1 MSLVKWFRKNNKKV
15 MAVVVI
21 VIMFGFVGGSYL
33 SRLGEKGSRPAE
45 TVAYFLD
52 NKKITNYDLG
62 LARQELD
69 ILRTLRA
76 DSLLQAQDM
85 QGILLA
91 ELLFAEQA
99 GRGASPTVV
108 NYIRRTIAQ
117 NQYRISNK
125 DIADM
130 YKRSVL
136 STAYWVL
143 LKNETRRAGVRVAQ
157 ADAGRLLA
165 SAIPQLYEGA
175 TYAQLIGRLVKAGT
189 SEKQILATFGDLV
202 AVLQYAHLICSNE
215 NVTIRQ
221 IMHTAAQENETIDIE
236 FVKFDAEVFAKTQ
249 PQPAEDKMIEH
260 FNKYRKFMPSA
271 VSTEK
276 SYGFGYKLPD
286 RVRLEYIAVKLDDI
300 ESIVAPPTHEET
312 EGYYQKNKTLFTEQ
326 APSDPTDPNSPLTE
340 RTKSYAEVVD
350 IITAKLL
357 KDKIDSK
364 SESILQQAKTLT
376 EPNLVGTDLEL
387 EQLTSEQF
395 REKAGDY
402 ETAVAQLS
410 KEHNVKI
417 YTGQTG
423 LLNAAEMQTDEHL
436 GVLSVRGSGNFPIS
450 LTQIVFAVDELAA
463 SELGP
468 FDAPTPKMYEN
479 IGPAKD
485 AFAGSRTRFSDTSEQ
500 IMAVVRLTEAI
511 KEAEPN
517 SIDETFSTHSFIFD
531 PNRTDEKH
539 DIYSVREKVTENL
552 KRLAAI
558 DTTKTR
564 TEEFISLAART
575 SWETAL
581 DRFNEL
587 YGEQAKE
594 DPNDPNVFKLD
605 YLNALSRISSIRL
618 KTLAIQNQ
626 GNPAAQFFL
635 NQAKLERQFIDKLYA
650 LAPPDS
656 NTPDVL
662 PVVMEF
668 NPNMSFLCIK
678 NMSVRRLW
686 KEDFDRIKPTRFRRE
701 DLIQFQSLAPVHFNP
716 GNILKR
722 MKFRFAEDDEKSTDA
737 NAPPEPEAAT

>member
-1 MSLVKWFRKNNKKV
+1 

-33 SRLGEKGSRPAE
+33 SRLGQRGPRPAE

-62 LARQELD
+62 LAQQELD

-76 DSLLQAQDM
+76 DRLLQAQDM
-85 QGILLA
+85 HGILLA
-91 ELLFAEQA
+91 ELLFTEQA
-99 GRGASPTVV
+99 GRGASPIIV
-108 NYIRRTIAQ
+108 NHIRRTIAQ

-143 LKNETRRAGVRVAQ
+143 LKNEARRAGVRVAQ
-157 ADAGRLLA
+157 TDAGRLLA

-175 TYAQLIGRLVKAGT
+175 TYALLIGRLVKTGT
-189 SEKQILATFGDLV
+189 SQKQILATFGDLV

-236 FVKFDAEVFAKTQ
+236 FVKFDAEVFGKTQ

-260 FNKYRKFMPSA
+260 FNKYKGFMPSA
-271 VSTEK
+271 VSTENP
-276 SYGFGYKLPD
+276 YGFGYKLHD

-300 ESIVAPPTHEET
+300 ESIVTPPTHEET

-326 APSDPTDPNSPLTE
+326 VSSDPNDPNSPLTE

-350 IITAKLL
+350 IITAGLL
-357 KDKIDSK
+357 KDKINSK
-364 SESILQQAKTLT
+364 AESILQQAKTLT

-402 ETAVAQLS
+402 ETAVEQLS

-423 LLNAAEMQTDEHL
+423 LLNPAEMQTDEYL
-436 GVLSVRGSGNFPIS
+436 GMLSVRGSGNFPIS

-485 AFAGSRTRFSDTSEQ
+485 PFAGSRTRFSDSSEQ

-511 KEAEPN
+511 KECEPN
-517 SIDETFSTHSFIFD
+517 SIDETFGTHSFIFD
-531 PNRTDEKH
+531 PNRTDEKR

-552 KRLAAI
+552 KKLAAI
-558 DTTKTR
+558 DTTKTKA
-564 TEEFISLAART
+564 EEFISLAART

-605 YLNALSRISSIRL
+605 YLNALSRVSGIRL

-635 NQAKLERQFIDKLYA
+635 NQVKLERQFTDKLYA
-650 LAPPDS
+650 LVPGDS
-656 NTPDVL
+656 NTPDVMPL
-662 PVVMEF
+662 VLGFEPE
-668 NPNMSFLCIK
+668 MSFFCIK
-678 NMSVRRLW
+678 NISVKKLW

-701 DLIQFQSLAPVHFNP
+701 DIIQFQSLAPVHFNP
-716 GNILKR
+716 ENILKR
-722 MKFRFAEDDEKSTDA
+722 MKFRFAEADDRATDA

>member
-143 LKNETRRAGVRVAQ
+143 LKNEARRAGVRVAQ

-175 TYAQLIGRLVKAGT
+175 TYAQLIGRLVKGGT

-236 FVKFDAEVFAKTQ
+236 FVKFDAEVFGKTQ
-249 PQPAEDKMIEH
+249 PQPTEDKMIEH
-260 FNKYRKFMPSA
+260 FNKYRKFMSSA
-271 VSTEK
+271 VSTENP
-276 SYGFGYKLPD
+276 YGFGYKLHD

-300 ESIVAPPTHEET
+300 ESIVTPPTHEET
-312 EGYYQKNKTLFTEQ
+312 EGYYQKNKSMFTEQ
-326 APSDPTDPNSPLTE
+326 TLSDPNDPNSPLTE

-357 KDKIDSK
+357 KEKINSK
-364 SESILQQAKTLT
+364 AESILQQAKTLT

-402 ETAVAQLS
+402 KNAAERLS

-423 LLNAAEMQTDEHL
+423 LLNALDMHADEYL
-436 GVLSVRGSGNFPIS
+436 WTLSVQGFGYYPVS
-450 LTQIVFAVDELAA
+450 LYRIVFAVDELGA

-468 FDAPTPKMYEN
+468 LDAPTPKMYEN
-479 IGPAKD
+479 IGPATD
-485 AFAGSRTRFSDTSEQ
+485 PYAAERARYGDSADQ
-500 IMAVVRLTEAI
+500 IVAIVRVTEGI
-511 KEAEPN
+511 KATEPN

-531 PNRTDEKH
+531 PNRIDQKH
-539 DIYSVREKVTENL
+539 DLYSVKEQVTEDL
-552 KRLAAI
+552 KTLAAI
-558 DTTKTR
+558 DTTKTKA
-564 TEEFISLAART
+564 EEFIDMAAKT
-575 SWETAL
+575 SWETAI

-587 YGEQAKE
+587 YGEQAKD
-594 DPNDPNVFKLD
+594 DPNDPNVFALD
-605 YLNALSRISSIRL
+605 YLTGLTRTSTMRV
-618 KTLAIQNQ
+618 KTFTVQNQ
-626 GNPAAQFFL
+626 GDPAAQFL
-635 NQAKLERQFIDKLYA
+635 INQDELERQFTDKLYS
-650 LAPPDS
+650 LVPHDS

-668 NPNMSFLCIK
+668 KPNMSFLCIK

-701 DLIQFQSLAPVHFNP
+701 ELIQFQSLAPVHFNP
-716 GNILKR
+716 ENILKR